1 MVTDADTPTDT
12 PADTPAEAP
21 EGTPLEERLR
31 ELAGS
36 VPDPELPM
44 LTLAELGVVRGV
56 RRTGAAAVE
65 VELTPTYTGCPAVES
80 MAEDIERVLRE
91 RGGVAEVRVRR
102 VLAPAWTTDDITAE
116 GRRKLA
122 EAGIAPPRTTLPPGP
137 VPLTLSPRRS
147 AATAPDDDA
156 TAAPG
161 HTGTATPETDVPAA
175 PAAARPGNATAS
187 APGHPATAT
196 PEPAERAVR
205 AGPARRSVTAVPT
218 EPTGS
223 AQPAVA
229 PDPAA
234 PAAGVRC
241 PRCGSADTEL
251 LSPFSSTA
259 CKALR
264 RCTACLEPFDHFKE
278 LR

>member
-1 MVTDADTPTDT
+1 MTGAEPRADGRGDDRADT
-12 PADTPAEAP
+12 A
-21 EGTPLEERLR
+21 LEERLR
-31 ELAGS
+31 ELAGG

-80 MAEDIERVLRE
+80 MSEDIERVLRE
-91 RGGVAEVRVRR
+91 RGGMAEVRVRR

-122 EAGIAPPRTTLPPGP
+122 EAGIAPPRTTRPAGP
-137 VPLTLSPRRS
+137 VPLTLSPR
-147 AATAPDDDA
+147 P
-156 TAAPG
+156 
-161 HTGTATPETDVPAA
+161 A
-175 PAAARPGNATAS
+175 PAAGAAGRAVHRGPAAAPPGSAPRDASGTRAPGSAAEGPTRPARPS
-187 APGHPATAT
+187 
-196 PEPAERAVR
+196 EPAGP
-205 AGPARRSVTAVPT
+205 AGPARRATDPSGTAPT
-218 EPTGS
+218 
-223 AQPAVA
+223 
-229 PDPAA
+229 DPAPA
-234 PAAGVRC
+234 PAARAAGEPVRC
-241 PRCGSADTEL
+241 PHCGSADTVL

-278 LR
+278 LT